1 MGLRNGPRQE
11 LTHPRSQHRSTGSEP
26 LTTSG
31 CGRLI
36 VLGLYC
42 EAMTLGDL
50 YEELTLESI
59 VIMAYCAQGT
69 IHYLIT

>member
-1 MGLRNGPRQE
+1 
-11 LTHPRSQHRSTGSEP
+11 
-26 LTTSG
+26 
-31 CGRLI
+31 
-36 VLGLYC
+36 
-42 EAMTLGDL
+42 MTLGDL